1 MTTWT
6 PKTQQ
11 SETWAA
17 VTRPVPGY
25 GFAPGFAARPAF
37 AIASTSGL
45 YTENTKQPETWTE
58 S

>member
-6 PKTQQ
+6 EKTQQ
-11 SETWAA
+11 SETWTA
-17 VTRPVPGY
+17 VTRPAVGA

-37 AIASTSGL
+37 AVASPAGV
-45 YTENTKQPETWTE
+45 YTEQTKQPETWTP